1 MRKWGNSSEHNET
14 LMYILAL
21 GGTVVALL
29 AVLGA
34 IYLVDIVRS
43 L

>member
-1 MRKWGNSSEHNET
+1 MRKWGNSSEHHGT
-14 LMYILAL
+14 LIYILAL

-29 AVLGA
+29 ALLGA
-34 IYLVDIVRS
+34 IYLVDIVRA

>member
-1 MRKWGNSSEHNET
+1 MRKWGNSSEYSET

-29 AVLGA
+29 ALLGA

>member
-29 AVLGA
+29 AVLGVVH
-34 IYLVDIVRS
+34 ILEWMGG
-43 L
+43 

>member
-14 LMYILAL
+14 LMYIFVL

-29 AVLGA
+29 ALLGA
-34 IYLVDIVRS
+34 VYLIDIVIA

>member
-29 AVLGA
+29 ALLGA
-34 IYLVDIVRS
+34 IYLLDIVRA

>member
-14 LMYILAL
+14 LMYILVL

-29 AVLGA
+29 ALLGA
-34 IYLVDIVRS
+34 VYLIDIVRA

>member
-1 MRKWGNSSEHNET
+1 
-14 LMYILAL
+14 MYILAL

-29 AVLGA
+29 ALLGA
-34 IYLVDIVRS
+34 VYLIDIVRA